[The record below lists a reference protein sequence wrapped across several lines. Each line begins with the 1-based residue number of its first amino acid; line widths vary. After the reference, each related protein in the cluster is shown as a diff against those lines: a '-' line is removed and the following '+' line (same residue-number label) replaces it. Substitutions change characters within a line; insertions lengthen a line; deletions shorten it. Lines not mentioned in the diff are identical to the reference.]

1 MADVGA
7 RLMGFHR
14 AGQRLPLAQAAY
26 GKDGGKRASVVAH
39 RVRVENHRNG
49 DFRNA
54 AAHRVQPRMQ
64 LRFLTGDGVRG
75 PAAAGVQRFAG
86 NHQRAAELRGDALLR
101 AAEIIFIAADD
112 FAAAQIHVLAN
123 AADAVVPLGG
133 DGHQRFFRETGAELH
148 VAVQKQQIFAASFF
162 RADKASQPGG
172 RLSFG
177 EQKTARAQG
186 LCRLQALIRRAGIHI
201 DDLVSQYIESGLDAL
216 QAGGKPLSLVFA
228 DDNDADQRSF
238 LPCDNML

>member
-1 MADVGA
+1 MRQPIAFSRA
-7 RLMGFHR
+7 CSSAPHR
-14 AGQRLPLAQAAY
+14 RRCPWPS
-26 GKDGGKRASVVAH
+26 RRRPFSAS
-39 RVRVENHRNG
+39 RVIIS
-49 DFRNA
+49 A
-54 AAHRVQPRMQ
+54 P
-64 LRFLTGDGVRG
+64 
-75 PAAAGVQRFAG
+75 
-86 NHQRAAELRGDALLR
+86 AELRGDALLR

-112 FAAAQIHVLAN
+112 FAAAQIYVLAN

-148 VAVQKQQIFAASFF
+148 VAVQKQQIFAASLF

-201 DDLVSQYIESGLDAL
+201 DDLVSQNIESGLDAL
-216 QAGGKPLSLVFA
+216 QAGRQA
-228 DDNDADQRSF
+228 A
-238 LPCDNML
+238 LPRFCR